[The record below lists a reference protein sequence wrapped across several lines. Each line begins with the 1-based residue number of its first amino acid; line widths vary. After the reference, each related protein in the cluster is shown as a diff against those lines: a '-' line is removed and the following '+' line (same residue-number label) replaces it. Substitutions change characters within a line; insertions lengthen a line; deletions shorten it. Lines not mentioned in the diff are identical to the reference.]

1 MKTAYIL
8 TDGCYSDY
16 HIVGVYSTL
25 ELAEKAKEHLS
36 GDDVYIEEY
45 DIDTML
51 PTSPPGMFAWHIV
64 INYDTSEITNT
75 YKVDCLGS
83 NFDPNELYSEGN
95 SKYSMPATYHVQCW
109 ARDEEHAQKIA
120 LDKYYQ
126 YKAEKM
132 FV

>member
-8 TDGCYSDY
+8 TDGCYSSY

-45 DIDTML
+45 DIDTVL
-51 PTSPPGMFAWHIV
+51 PTNPPGMFAWHIV
-64 INYDTSEITNT
+64 INYDTSEITNS
-75 YKVDCLGS
+75 YKCNCLGYD
-83 NFDPNELYSEGN
+83 FEPNEVYSEGDLRP
-95 SKYSMPATYHVQCW
+95 SYYHVQCW

-132 FV
+132 LV